1 MRSMTAYARAAA
13 VTPVREGQELCEI
26 CVEMR
31 SVNNRYLDLSTRL
44 PRSLAGLEDRVK
56 ATLTAAGI
64 TRGKLEV
71 TVTLTVRDATAGATA
86 NATVG
91 ATSATPLEPDLIFAK
106 RVVEAADRLASELGV
121 PNDLTV
127 SKLLTMLGVLVPVK
141 PDETATEDENWA
153 RIEPV
158 LADATKQFL
167 AAREKEGERLGADM
181 LGKISRIR
189 ELAAEL
195 AAGSEADI
203 GSLRT
208 RFEERLRT
216 LIGQSGIQPDEARVI
231 TECAIFADRLSV
243 DEELV
248 RLASHLDTLE
258 ALLRSEEAVGRKID
272 FMLQETNR
280 EINTIGSKCA
290 NAGMARLVA
299 EVKNEL
305 EKLREQVQNIE

>member
-1 MRSMTAYARAAA
+1 MRSMTAYARATVAA
-13 VTPVREGQELCEI
+13 PVREGQELCEV

-31 SVNNRYLDLSTRL
+31 SVNNRYLDLSVRL

-56 ATLTAAGI
+56 AALTAAGI
-64 TRGKLEV
+64 SRGKLEV
-71 TVTLTVRDATAGATA
+71 TVTLTVRDATVGTTAGT
-86 NATVG
+86 
-91 ATSATPLEPDLIFAK
+91 TSATPLEPDLIFAK
-106 RVVEAADRLASELGV
+106 RVVEAADQLASELGV

-127 SKLLTMLGVLVPVK
+127 SKLLTMPGVLVPVK

-181 LGKISRIR
+181 RGKISRIR